1 MGSSLGPGL
10 FDAFLFFLEQIWLND
25 SPDDFKPVYYR
36 RYVDNTFA
44 LFRSPDH
51 LERFTNYSN
60 SKHQNIKFTYEK
72 ESKILLLFLDIILSR
87 SVNGFEISVYQK
99 PNFSGVYSNVNSFIY
114 EQYKIGLTKI
124 FNYFL
129 FSQVSQ

>member
-60 SKHQNIKFTYEK
+60 SKHENIKFTYEK

-99 PNFSGVYSNVNSFIY
+99 PTFSGVYSNVNSFIY